1 MKKIVMALVLLIILV
16 GCRNNSPAENTIS
29 KKEVINKKFSQPI
42 KVVEEYNKAIS
53 SRDWDKAREYL
64 DGQAKKTFEI
74 NVKKYKN
81 SANLLSQNSLVET
94 EGEKFCI
101 IKTEIDFEILKEKD
115 KKVLTRRWVRNYLKK
130 SQNWKIVK
138 IEELQTQYPQSLK
151 SDDNT
156 NENKIIKDTVN
167 NFIKYSIEGNIENAS
182 IYLTGNLLNNAEKY
196 KINHIPK
203 AKLHKINVT
212 IIGGTYKAKFV
223 EADYTVDD
231 RDLKVMFH
239 LVKIKDSWLINNYIN

>member
-115 KKVLTRRWVRNYLKK
+115 KKVLPRRWVRNYLKK

>member
-1 MKKIVMALVLLIILV
+1 MALVLLIILV